1 VTVAVTSL
9 LNTDWYPRSLL
20 RRPIV
25 PYDAE
30 RGPVAYRGK
39 AWPMPT
45 TPIFSGTVAQ
55 LDSVPEYV
63 ELRTP
68 QLFQQGNLRA
78 VVDPRRLEYGVPVRS
93 DLLVLQLLKDN
104 YGVRPFYIS
113 RTTGGYV
120 QALGLEPYAIMQGL
134 ANKILTAPSPTN
146 PDTVAVPGI
155 GHVDVT
161 RSLALW
167 RGYGG
172 PPSIIRQGD
181 WVDRPSVSIP
191 VTYISTALILGQV
204 FASQG
209 DSVLAQRFKETA
221 VDMAAA
227 THTLN
232 AFLGPEPA
240 PPPATTGGDVPRS
253 APVPANP

>member
-1 VTVAVTSL
+1 MPST
-9 LNTDWYPRSLL
+9 
-20 RRPIV
+20 
-25 PYDAE
+25 
-30 RGPVAYRGK
+30 PV
-39 AWPMPT
+39 
-45 TPIFSGTVAQ
+45 FSGTIAQ

-78 VVDPRRLEYGVPVRS
+78 VVDPRRLEYGVPVRA

-104 YGVRPFYIS
+104 YGVRPFYVS

-134 ANKILTAPSPTN
+134 VNKILPAPAPTN
-146 PDTVAVPGI
+146 PDTVAIPGL
-155 GHVDVT
+155 GHVDVP

-181 WVDRPSVSIP
+181 WVDRPSVNIP
-191 VTYISTALILGQV
+191 ITYISTALILGQV
-204 FASQG
+204 FTQQG
-209 DSVLAQRFKETA
+209 DTALGHRFQQDA
-221 VDMAAA
+221 VDMAQA
-227 THTLN
+227 THTLDL
-232 AFLGPEPA
+232 FMRPEPA
-240 PPPATTGGDVPRS
+240 PPPAAVGGDAPRS
-253 APVPANP
+253 APLPANP